1 MAGNF
6 GIQKTSLKWDESSA
20 IRAIILG
27 DTSPT
32 WVHRTHITPENR
44 PSPRGNLILQSLTLE
59 SGAILRLVSGR
70 VLFAISFG
78 VNPSKVKSRSSSLLR
93 TIIADGLHN
102 KMLLS
107 HGVGP
112 HGKGWRKSSNPSRTE
127 MVKSS
132 FFGWEGMRCNLRVT
146 EFWHTTNS
154 RPGNSA
160 IVTFLGWL
168 SEPFKG

>member
-112 HGKGWRKSSNPSRTE
+112 HGKG
-127 MVKSS
+127 
-132 FFGWEGMRCNLRVT
+132 
-146 EFWHTTNS
+146 
-154 RPGNSA
+154 
-160 IVTFLGWL
+160 
-168 SEPFKG
+168 